1 MKNKTNEAPKAKK
14 NRNINIKITGIAMLF
29 VLASITYSTYV
40 VAMGTTGIA
49 PKVML
54 VPQAIWGVII
64 AIQKFTK

>member
-14 NRNINIKITGIAMLF
+14 NRNINIKVTGIAMLF

-40 VAMGTTGIA
+40 VAMGTTGMI

-54 VPQAIWGVII
+54 IPQAIWGVII